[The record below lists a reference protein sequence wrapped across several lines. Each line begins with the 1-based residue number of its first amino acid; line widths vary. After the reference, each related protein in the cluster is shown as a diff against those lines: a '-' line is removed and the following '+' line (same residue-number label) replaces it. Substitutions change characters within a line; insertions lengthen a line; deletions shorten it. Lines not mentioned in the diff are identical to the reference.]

1 MRTARFRPINPD
13 DLLFSQKTTEFR
25 GSSAGTR
32 GDANDLALVLP
43 VLLTGASSGASYW
56 RSPITQKLTA
66 EFRSA
71 SAASRD
77 GMRIERSFRGL
88 AAALPRYH
96 RAEHLVKLQ
105 VRRQINLIN
114 AILGYGPVEIVSPP
128 EL

>member
-1 MRTARFRPINPD
+1 
-13 DLLFSQKTTEFR
+13 
-25 GSSAGTR
+25 
-32 GDANDLALVLP
+32 
-43 VLLTGASSGASYW
+43 
-56 RSPITQKLTA
+56 
-66 EFRSA
+66 
-71 SAASRD
+71 
-77 GMRIERSFRGL
+77 MRIERSFRGL